1 MIIDNALRE
10 GRKKRKKTASNGHI
24 SVENA
29 RPRSHISHF
38 NHAHDDALFAC
49 YTATAHYP
57 DMQWCGGFKIFSVAK
72 VFFFSNIHPPTDDPT
87 SHDLSVTYICYY
99 IKYTF
104 LTLSNLSV
112 F

>member
-38 NHAHDDALFAC
+38 NHAHDDVLFAC
-49 YTATAHYP
+49 YTATATV
-57 DMQWCGGFKIFSVAK
+57 Q
-72 VFFFSNIHPPTDDPT
+72 
-87 SHDLSVTYICYY
+87 ICSGVVDS
-99 IKYTF
+99 KYF
-104 LTLSNLSV
+104 Q
-112 F
+112 